1 MLTPFTPADYLETV
15 FELEREYGIDQCYS
29 DYKLSIELPE
39 ILTDPEQL
47 LFMYLVMLRFQR
59 AVRDYGELLRSS
71 LETLD
76 PDYYRQFVESSVTT
90 YCALL
95 NSVDGDNQ

>member
-1 MLTPFTPADYLETV
+1 MPAPFTPADYLDTIL
-15 FELEREYGIDQCYS
+15 ELEREYGIEQCYS

-39 ILTDPEQL
+39 ILT
-47 LFMYLVMLRFQR
+47 
-59 AVRDYGELLRSS
+59 
-71 LETLD
+71 D

-95 NSVDGDNQ
+95 NSTDGDNQ